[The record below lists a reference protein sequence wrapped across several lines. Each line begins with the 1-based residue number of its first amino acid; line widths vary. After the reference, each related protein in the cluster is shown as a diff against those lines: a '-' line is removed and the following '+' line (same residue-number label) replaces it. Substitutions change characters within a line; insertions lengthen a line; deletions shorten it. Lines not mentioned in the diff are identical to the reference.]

1 MVVVIVIVVI
11 VMVVR
16 HAGVGLFF
24 FILSFDPVLYKFEMH
39 DIIIKECSTIYTN
52 IAKEL
57 VFY

>member
-1 MVVVIVIVVI
+1 MVMVIVIVI

-24 FILSFDPVLYKFEMH
+24 FLSFDPVLYKFEMH
-39 DIIIKECSTIYTN
+39 DIIIIKECNIHTN

>member
-1 MVVVIVIVVI
+1 MVVVIVI

-24 FILSFDPVLYKFEMH
+24 FILSFDPVLCKFEMH
-39 DIIIKECSTIYTN
+39 DIIIIKECNIHTN